1 MAPVIRALRGNDRFR
16 YVVVATAQHRG
27 LLDQMLERF
36 RIEVDHDLDLMTEGQ
51 SPSEL
56 IARML
61 PALDAVLAQE
71 RCDAVLAQGDTTTVF
86 VSALAAFHRKLP
98 FGHVEAGLRT
108 YDLEHP
114 FPEEGYRQ
122 MVLAHLRFV
131 VHIARSY
138 SGYGLAQ
145 ADLIQEGNV
154 GLMKAVKR
162 FNPEMGVRL
171 VSFAVHWIK
180 AEIHEFI
187 LRNWRIVKV
196 ATTKAQR
203 KLFFNLRSQ
212 KKRLAWLNNE
222 EVHRVAESL
231 GVEPR
236 EVREMES
243 RLTGQDMAFDPAAE
257 ADDDSAFQSPA
268 NYLEDHRYDPALQL
282 EDADWSDNSTSNLHE
297 ALEVLDERSRDILYQ
312 RWLAEEKATL
322 HDLAQ
327 KYNVSAERIRQLEKS
342 AMNKLKLSIAA

>member
-1 MAPVIRALRGNDRFR
+1 MTTSLQPAYALVPGANLEA
-16 YVVVATAQHRG
+16 YVNTVNSIP
-27 LLDQMLERF
+27 LLTPE
-36 RIEVDHDLDLMTEGQ
+36 
-51 SPSEL
+51 
-56 IARML
+56 
-61 PALDAVLAQE
+61 QE
-71 RCDAVLAQGDTTTVF
+71 RELAESLYYEQDLG
-86 VSALAAFHRKLP
+86 AA
-98 FGHVEAGLRT
+98 
-108 YDLEHP
+108 
-114 FPEEGYRQ
+114 RQ

-212 KKRLAWLNNE
+212 KKRLAWLNND

-243 RLTGQDMAFDPAAE
+243 RLTGHDMAFDPAAE

-268 NYLEDHRYDPALQL
+268 NYLEDHRYDPARQL
-282 EDADWSDNSTSNLHE
+282 EDADWTDNSTSNLHE
-297 ALEVLDERSRDILYQ
+297 ALEVLDDRSRDILYQ

-342 AMNKLKLSIAA
+342 AMTKLKLSIAA